1 MSKTEML
8 KSSANSVARSLGE
21 RISELR
27 ELQEGSL
34 AHMSAQIEPLAQA
47 MAKLTD
53 EYKEASAEMR
63 QQAMA
68 QARDWS
74 QIMDGELARQKSAM
88 GRIEA
93 LAEELTLATEAA
105 KTATTSA
112 KRASAQA
119 RALMQ
124 ADRLRTVWVALA
136 SGVACGMITF
146 LALWIWL
153 KWG

>member
-63 QQAMA
+63 QQSMA
-68 QARDWS
+68 QARDW
-74 QIMDGELARQKSAM
+74 
-88 GRIEA
+88 
-93 LAEELTLATEAA
+93 
-105 KTATTSA
+105 
-112 KRASAQA
+112 
-119 RALMQ
+119 
-124 ADRLRTVWVALA
+124 
-136 SGVACGMITF
+136 
-146 LALWIWL
+146 
-153 KWG
+153 

>member
-74 QIMDGELARQKSAM
+74 QIMDGELARQKTAM

-93 LAEELTLATEAA
+93 LAEELTQATDAA
-105 KTATTSA
+105 KTATASA

-124 ADRLRTVWVALA
+124 ADRLRTVLVAVG
-136 SGVACGMITF
+136 SGAVCGIVLF

-153 KWG
+153 RG

>member
-1 MSKTEML
+1 ML
-8 KSSANSVARSLGE
+8 KSSALKSSRPLEE

-34 AHMSAQIEPLAQA
+34 AHMAAQIEPLAQA
-47 MAKLTD
+47 MARLTD
-53 EYKEASAEMR
+53 EYKEASVEMR
-63 QQAMA
+63 QQALA

-74 QIMDGELARQKSAM
+74 QIMDGELARQKTAM

-93 LAEELTLATEAA
+93 LAEELTQATDAA
-105 KTATTSA
+105 KTATASA

-124 ADRLRTVWVALA
+124 ADRLRTVLVAVG
-136 SGVACGMITF
+136 SGAVCGIVLF

-153 KWG
+153 RG

>member
-1 MSKTEML
+1 ML
-8 KSSANSVARSLGE
+8 KSSALKSSRSLEE

-34 AHMSAQIEPLAQA
+34 VHMSAQIEPLAQA

-63 QQAMA
+63 QQSMA

-74 QIMDGELARQKSAM
+74 QLMDGELARQKTAM
-88 GRIEA
+88 ARIEA
-93 LAEELTLATEAA
+93 LAEELTQATESA
-105 KTATTSA
+105 KSATSTA
-112 KRASAQA
+112 KRAAAQA
-119 RALMQ
+119 RAMMQ
-124 ADRLRTVWVALA
+124 ADRLRTAWVAVG
-136 SGVACGMITF
+136 SGVVCGIITF
-146 LALWIWL
+146 AALWIWL